1 MVEKQFGDSHLR
13 VSKVKLN
20 VSNQTEQRDQ
30 NGIGT
35 KYWYHM
41 KVSAPEK
48 FCLARSVVFFDDSYI
63 FSYKG
68 NKKMMQIV
76 K

>member
-1 MVEKQFGDSHLR
+1 

-20 VSNQTEQRDQ
+20 VSKQTEQRDQ

-35 KYWYHM
+35 KLASGIM
-41 KVSAPEK
+41 KFSAPEK

-63 FSYKG
+63 CSYKG